1 MTMATEPDATPASFG
16 DLLRRRRLALGL
28 TQEELAERTGL
39 SKRGISDLER
49 RARTRPQRE
58 TIHLLA
64 EALGLSG
71 PKRASFV
78 AAARRGDGLGR
89 RISLAAAARPF
100 PGATLPMPLDPL
112 IGRER
117 ELAAVGS
124 APP

>member
-1 MTMATEPDATPASFG
+1 MTMATEPDATPAAWRSPAPPPPRPRSRPG
-16 DLLRRRRLALGL
+16 GA
-28 TQEELAERTGL
+28 AERTGL

-89 RISLAAAARPF
+89 RISLAAAASAFLVPRCR
-100 PGATLPMPLDPL
+100 MPVDPL
-112 IGRER
+112 IGGER
-117 ELAAVGS
+117 ELAADGSS